1 MMTQLEENQ
10 AEHLPVLLSET
21 IDALAVKE
29 NGFYIDGTFG
39 RGGHAKQ
46 VLARLSEQGRLLGLD
61 KDPVAIA
68 TGEQLSQQDPRFS
81 IEQCSFAEL
90 SQVVHEQQQQ
100 QRVDGILLDIGVSSP
115 QLDVADRGFSF
126 QKEGPLDM
134 RMDPDSGISAAEWL
148 ATAKVEDITFVIKT
162 LGEERFG
169 KRIANAIVETR
180 EHTPIVST
188 TQLAAIVDK
197 AMPFREKNKHPA
209 TRTFQAIRIYINNEL
224 EDLKAGLEQA
234 LDVLAVGGRLAVITF
249 HSLEDRIVKRY
260 FRDEARGDDLPA
272 DFPITADQLN
282 PRIKLVGKAI
292 KASKQELERNPRS
305 RSAVLRVV
313 EKLS

>member
-1 MMTQLEENQ
+1 MTDSHS
-10 AEHLPVLLSET
+10 EHLPVLLNET
-21 IDALAVKE
+21 IAALAVKAD
-29 NGFYIDGTFG
+29 GFYIDGTFG
-39 RGGHAKQ
+39 RGGHARQ
-46 VLARLSEQGRLLGLD
+46 VLAQLSDNGRLIGLD
-61 KDPVAIA
+61 KDPASIA
-68 TGEQLSQQDPRFS
+68 TGHTLEKEDSRFT

-90 SQVVHEQQQQ
+90 TNVVNDHLWQN
-100 QRVDGILLDIGVSSP
+100 RVDGILLDIGVSSP
-115 QLDVADRGFSF
+115 QLDEAERGFSF
-126 QKEGPLDM
+126 QKDGPLDM
-134 RMDPDSGISAAEWL
+134 RMNPDAGISAAEWL

-188 TQLAAIVDK
+188 TQLAALVDK

-224 EDLKAGLEQA
+224 DDLKIALEQSLSA
-234 LDVLAVGGRLAVITF
+234 LAVGGRLAVITF

-260 FRDEARGDDLPA
+260 FRDEARGDDLPSN
-272 DFPITADQLN
+272 FPITADQLN
-282 PRIKLVGKAI
+282 PKIKLIGKAI
-292 KASKQELERNPRS
+292 KASDKELDANPRA

-313 EKLS
+313 EKLA

>member
-1 MMTQLEENQ
+1 MMT
-10 AEHLPVLLSET
+10 ASHSEHLPVLLSET
-21 IDALAVKE
+21 IAALAVKAD
-29 NGFYIDGTFG
+29 GFYIDGTFG
-39 RGGHAKQ
+39 RGGHARQ
-46 VLARLSEQGRLLGLD
+46 VLAQLSDNGRLVGLD
-61 KDPVAIA
+61 KDPAAIA
-68 TGEQLSQQDPRFS
+68 TGKALAKTDPRFS
-81 IEQCSFAEL
+81 IEQCSFADMAE
-90 SQVVHEQQQQ
+90 VVNDRAWQG
-100 QRVDGILLDIGVSSP
+100 RVDGILLDIGVSSP
-115 QLDVADRGFSF
+115 QIDEADRGFSF
-126 QKEGPLDM
+126 QKDGPLDM
-134 RMDPDSGISAAEWL
+134 RMNPDAGISAADWL
-148 ATAKVEDITFVIKT
+148 AKAKVEDITFVIKT

-188 TQLAAIVDK
+188 TQLAALVDK

-224 EDLKAGLEQA
+224 EDLKTGLEQS

-260 FRDEARGDDLPA
+260 FRDEARGDDLPS

-292 KASKQELERNPRS
+292 KAGDKELDSNPRA
-305 RSAVLRVV
+305 RSAVLRIV
-313 EKLS
+313 EKLV

>member
-1 MMTQLEENQ
+1 MT
-10 AEHLPVLLSET
+10 ASHSEHLPVLLNET
-21 IDALAVKE
+21 VAALAVKE
-29 NGFYIDGTFG
+29 NGLYIDGTFG

-46 VLARLSEQGRLLGLD
+46 VLAQLSDNGRLLGLD
-61 KDPVAIA
+61 KDPAAIA
-68 TGEQLSQQDPRFS
+68 TGQALEKEDPRFS
-81 IEQCSFAEL
+81 IEQCSFADMAD
-90 SQVVHEQQQQ
+90 VVNDRLWQG
-100 QRVDGILLDIGVSSP
+100 RVDGILLDIGVSSP
-115 QLDVADRGFSF
+115 QIDEAERGFSF

-134 RMDPDSGISAAEWL
+134 RMNPDVGISAADWL
-148 ATAKVEDITFVIKT
+148 AKAKVEDITFVIKT

-188 TQLAAIVDK
+188 TQLATLVDK

-224 EDLKAGLEQA
+224 EDLKTGLEQS
-234 LDVLAVGGRLAVITF
+234 LDILAVGGRLAVITF

-260 FRDEARGDDLPA
+260 FRDEARGDDLPS

-292 KASKQELERNPRS
+292 KATDKELEENPRA

-313 EKLS
+313 EKLV

>member
-1 MMTQLEENQ
+1 MTNNHS
-10 AEHLPVLLSET
+10 EHLPVLLSET
-21 IDALAVKE
+21 VDALAVKAD
-29 NGFYIDGTFG
+29 GYYVDGTFG
-39 RGGHAKQ
+39 RGGHARQILDK
-46 VLARLSEQGRLLGLD
+46 LSHNGRLLGLD
-61 KDPVAIA
+61 KDPAAIA
-68 TGEQLSQQDPRFS
+68 TGTELAEHDSRFS
-81 IEQCSFAEL
+81 IEQCSFADMADVISGRL
-90 SQVVHEQQQQ
+90 WQDK
-100 QRVDGILLDIGVSSP
+100 VDGILLDIGVSSP
-115 QLDVADRGFSF
+115 QIDEAERGFSF
-126 QKEGPLDM
+126 QKDGPLDM
-134 RMDPDSGISAAEWL
+134 RMNPDTGISAAEWL

-188 TQLAAIVDK
+188 TQLAKLVDK

-224 EDLKAGLEQA
+224 EDLKTGLEQS

-260 FRDEARGDDLPA
+260 FRDEARGDDLPSN
-272 DFPITADQLN
+272 FPIRADELN
-282 PRIKLVGKAI
+282 PRVKLIGKAI
-292 KASKQELERNPRS
+292 KAGDQELGVNPRA

-313 EKLS
+313 EKLA